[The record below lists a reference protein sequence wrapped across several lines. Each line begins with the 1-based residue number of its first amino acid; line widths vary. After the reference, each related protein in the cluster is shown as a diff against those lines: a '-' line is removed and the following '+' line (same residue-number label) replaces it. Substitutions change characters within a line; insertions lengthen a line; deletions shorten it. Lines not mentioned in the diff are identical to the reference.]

1 MLDRYRKNLKQI
13 VWSALCLIGVWMI
26 ATALPAFS
34 QDSIDTLKEK
44 QQYVD
49 QQRSLVQKERDRLQK
64 LETNAQGNLKGIH
77 KTIQATSSQ
86 IQTSEAKLKHTET
99 TLKKLEQSLDN
110 AEKIYRQRQSA
121 TVSRLRFLQQQQ
133 GANGWAVLLESQ
145 NLNDFLDR
153 RYQLKRIYQKDHK
166 ILADLKTAADRLEGQ
181 RNQVEQT
188 KNDID
193 LMTQELH
200 AQKSEYEQQAIYQK
214 QVVDRLRTDR
224 RALEAAEAQ
233 LAKDSQSI
241 GVLIQNRIAAE
252 RAKNHDVA
260 VVLGTGQFSYPSDA
274 PVTSSFGWRM
284 HPILGYQ
291 KFHSGMDFGAEYG
304 SPIRAADRGIVIFA
318 GWYGGYGNAVIIDH
332 GNGLTT
338 LYGHSSGLYVSEGQ
352 AVERGQAIA
361 AVGSTGLS
369 TGPHLHFEVRKDGE
383 PVDPANYL

>member
-1 MLDRYRKNLKQI
+1 
-13 VWSALCLIGVWMI
+13 MI
-26 ATALPAFS
+26 ATALPALS

-77 KTIQATSSQ
+77 KTIQATTSQ
-86 IQTSEAKLKHTET
+86 IQTSEAKLKHTESV
-99 TLKKLEQSLDN
+99 LKKLEQSLDN

-166 ILADLKTAADRLEGQ
+166 ILADLKTAADRLESQ
-181 RNQVEQT
+181 RNQVEET

-241 GVLIQNRIAAE
+241 GALIQNRVAAE

-260 VVLGTGQFSYPSDA
+260 VVMGTGQFAYPSDA

-304 SPIRAADRGIVIFA
+304 SPIRAADRGVVIFA